1 MENVNVYSESFKREV
16 CALYLTG
23 NYSKKELS
31 RRFGIPGKSTLSRW
45 LLKFDHGQK
54 GLPKILA
61 KTTPQKSV
69 EPSTSELAL
78 LKAKLTEAELKIEAY
93 ERLIVNAQR
102 QFKIDIIKKAD
113 TK

>member
-1 MENVNVYSESFKREV
+1 MYSESFKREV

-31 RRFGIPGKSTLSRW
+31 LRFGIPGKSTLSRW
-45 LLKFDHGQK
+45 LLKFDNGQK

-61 KTTPQKSV
+61 KTTP
-69 EPSTSELAL
+69 ENSTEQNANELAL
-78 LKAKLTEAELKIEAY
+78 LKEKLAEAELKIEAY

>member
-1 MENVNVYSESFKREV
+1 MYSESFKREV

-45 LLKFDHGQK
+45 LLKFDTGPK

-61 KTTPQKSV
+61 KTNPQKSA
-69 EPSTSELAL
+69 EPSACELAL
-78 LKAKLTEAELKIEAY
+78 LKVKLAEAELKIEAY
-93 ERLIVNAQR
+93 ERLIANAQR
-102 QFKIDIIKKAD
+102 QFKIDIVKKGG